1 MRNGTFPCAL
11 GRGPVPYSG
20 VSRGGLRL
28 HAVTSTSTNRGLRMW
43 GPGDCPQRDTYPGLR
58 LVRGETHVA
67 TAQGQTW
74 APWGTGGLRWQFT
87 STFVMTQIPQTTFE
101 RPI

>member
-1 MRNGTFPCAL
+1 MCTRQGPGSL
-11 GRGPVPYSG
+11 QRRLPRGPEAARSH
-20 VSRGGLRL
+20 L
-28 HAVTSTSTNRGLRMW
+28 HIHEPGSAHVGPRGL
-43 GPGDCPQRDTYPGLR
+43 PATDTYPGLR